1 MTKKKAAKTA
11 PKKNAAKAA
20 PKTATPEEKAPLGFI
35 AGTDTPRTRNKVA
48 IMGFAASSMEDVK
61 YVWDDPDMEVWGLNQ
76 LYIVFPAIVE
86 KATRWLQIHHK
97 HSYDR
102 NLERDVSHH
111 EWLTKQTKFPIY
123 MMDKVD
129 DVPMSVKWPKDQLLQ
144 VFSRKYFTNSI
155 SWMIALAIAEAFEE
169 IHIFGVDMAQDD
181 EIDSEYAEQRP
192 SCEYF
197 IGYAEGRGIKVVI
210 PDKSDLLKCLWL
222 YPYEDASP
230 FRSKL
235 EARRGELRGRVNQL
249 AAQEQQARDARMQL
263 MGALENNNHIFR
275 NWAQSV
281 NENVKQNAIQG
292 E

>member
-1 MTKKKAAKTA
+1 MTKKKAAKVA
-11 PKKNAAKAA
+11 D
-20 PKTATPEEKAPLGFI
+20 EVKAPLGFI

-61 YVWDDPDMEVWGLNQ
+61 FVWDDPDMEVWGLNQ
-76 LYIVFPAIVE
+76 LYVVFPAIVE

-97 HSYDR
+97 HSYDK
-102 NLERDVSHH
+102 NLERDVGHH

-123 MMDKVD
+123 MMDKQPD
-129 DVPMSVKWPKDQLLQ
+129 IPMSVKWPRDELLW
-144 VFSRKYFTNSI
+144 VFPRKYFTNSI
-155 SWMIALAIAEAFEE
+155 SWMIALAIAEDFKE

-197 IGYAEGRGIKVVI
+197 VGYAEGRGIKVVI

-230 FRSKL
+230 FRTKL

-249 AAQEQQARDARMQL
+249 AAQEQQIRDSRMQL

-281 NENVKQNAIQG
+281 NENVKQKSIQG